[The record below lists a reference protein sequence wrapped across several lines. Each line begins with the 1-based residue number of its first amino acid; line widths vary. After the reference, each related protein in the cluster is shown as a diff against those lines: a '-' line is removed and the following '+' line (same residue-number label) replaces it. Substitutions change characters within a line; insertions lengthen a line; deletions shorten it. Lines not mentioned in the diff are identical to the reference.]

1 VSALPHIE
9 EDPTTPNEHVRVLSW
24 RVERLLDAGYDG
36 EAALVIGLDAHIDL
50 HRAVALLRAGCPP
63 ETALRILV

>member
-1 VSALPHIE
+1 MSAVPHIE
-9 EDPTTPNEHVRVLSW
+9 EETSTVNEHVRVLSW

-36 EAALVIGLDAHIDL
+36 EAALVIGLDDRIDL
-50 HRAVALLRAGCPP
+50 HRAVGLVQRGCPP

>member
-1 VSALPHIE
+1 MSALPHIE
-9 EDPTTPNEHVRVLSW
+9 EAVATPSEQVRVLSW

-36 EAALVIGLDAHIDL
+36 EAALVIGLDHSIDL
-50 HRAVALLRAGCPP
+50 HGAIALVLAGCSP